1 VTVATAGSLD
11 DVRVVA
17 GVKAVADGEDVLP
30 WI

>member
-17 GVKAVADGEDVLP
+17 GVEVVADGEDVLP

>member
-11 DVRVVA
+11 DARIVERVE
-17 GVKAVADGEDVLP
+17 AVADGEDVLP

>member
-11 DVRVVA
+11 DVRVA
-17 GVKAVADGEDVLP
+17 GVEAIADGEDVLP